1 MPKFIAEYLQCLQ
14 ISKHG
19 SLIQMINILWI
30 SSFYQYHDHMIL
42 NYLHHKIS
50 KKKKTEFEFEP
61 IFLPKIQ
68 LTLYMGNPDL
78 VNIPT

>member
-1 MPKFIAEYLQCLQ
+1 
-14 ISKHG
+14 
-19 SLIQMINILWI
+19 
-30 SSFYQYHDHMIL
+30 MIL